1 MAVDY
6 GAGAS
11 SAIAQQYADLR
22 RVVASQG
29 EAENRRKAEDIKRKG
44 LFGPGITQ
52 ENLQGLAGTGMA
64 MAEFGDKRMAG
75 QMDRATKSFE
85 RRRKESLGRIDE
97 LRRFGD
103 PESIAEIKAIQAGM
117 SENRSTYENLLGDYE
132 GKGLFGTGFGSEGV
146 GYKSTGDPSSYTKS
160 LLESKKKREEEGER
174 QAGILSDE
182 SRRQQ
187 GQISDYGS
195 APAKAEAPIYG
206 GDLEGDIDQKYW
218 AGGSEDDPRIP
229 KPAAGVVEGLSREQQ
244 EEYEAAAF
252 GSARNKWEEE
262 TARNNRRK
270 RIEDEAK
277 AEINAQAVKEA
288 NTGTFDPLRLGLQ
301 TKSTVPEKYKKFAD
315 VGKALSGS
323 TTSGQ
328 GQSAFALPD
337 KQPTYGGDLEGDSD
351 QKYWAGGPEEDQ
363 PLGLAEKAL
372 ADAAPAEAA
381 PAPVP
386 LTAHEKEGEERFFKG
401 MSFKQR
407 DKAMEGLKTYGGEYD
422 DAFKQ
427 ASGEKQKW
435 FIWKGKP
442 FSTALK

>member
-6 GAGAS
+6 GAGTS
-11 SAIAQQYADLR
+11 SAIAQQYSDLR
-22 RVVASQG
+22 AALASKG
-29 EAENRRKAEDIKRKG
+29 EAENRRKAEDIRRKG
-44 LFGPGITQ
+44 LFGTGITQ
-52 ENLQGLAGTGMA
+52 ENLQGLASTGLGI
-64 MAEFGDKRMAG
+64 AEFGQKRMAG

-218 AGGSEDDPRIP
+218 AGG
-229 KPAAGVVEGLSREQQ
+229 
-244 EEYEAAAF
+244 
-252 GSARNKWEEE
+252 
-262 TARNNRRK
+262 
-270 RIEDEAK
+270 
-277 AEINAQAVKEA
+277 
-288 NTGTFDPLRLGLQ
+288 
-301 TKSTVPEKYKKFAD
+301 
-315 VGKALSGS
+315 
-323 TTSGQ
+323 
-328 GQSAFALPD
+328 
-337 KQPTYGGDLEGDSD
+337 
-351 QKYWAGGPEEDQ
+351 PEEDQ